1 MKVLLTYLRLL
12 GTEFFKPINYLIA
25 LFIGLI
31 INLTTGQNSF
41 FSPIPYLVPF
51 LVQSFTKSVFKFKH
65 RSSDML
71 LQLPGERLD
80 PAFIIN
86 TEGLIL
92 AATGNTLNLFEKLNI
107 KNINQ
112 LLDQELCGNTISQC
126 RQPGEAFWE
135 KEAYSKPLDKWY
147 RIKVKKPQQSREVM
161 VWFEDISERKRLDGQ
176 LVTIR
181 NFTQEI
187 ISSLPDL
194 VVHDDSSERLA
205 KLILLEGY
213 QGVFITETDQ
223 RGHLS
228 GRVYKM
234 NGDQLLISE
243 PIEVPRTSQAPIWFS
258 QRTARVVSSER
269 SDYSSISEF
278 ETAHPFDPRVREFL
292 DFSIH
297 SFINYHEGE
306 ISIIAFNKQQKITK
320 SDRFSMET
328 IVNTARAVNTL
339 ISLSQANEAKFL
351 QSITGLCAA
360 AEFSD
365 EITGQH
371 ILRVNRYSELM
382 ARTMAMEK
390 NTCIWIGQ
398 VAAIH
403 DIGKVAIPHI
413 IKLERKLTARERREM
428 EMHTIVGALILDK
441 MMELHVEE
449 PRMELARSIA
459 LNHHQRFDGKGY
471 PGLSKSNG
479 ELIKLKSREN
489 EAYEGLSPLKGKQIP
504 VIDLI
509 VSLADIYDALRS
521 KRQYKAPFSHQEAL
535 KLIRLDDRSGSTGE
549 QVFSKEVFEAFMDN
563 HQAFDEIFLSMSS
576 NALNRS

>member
-1 MKVLLTYLRLL
+1 MKVLLIYLRLL
-12 GTEFFKPINYLIA
+12 GREFFKPINYLIA
-25 LFIGLI
+25 LLIGLL
-31 INLTTGQNSF
+31 INLAMGQNSF

-51 LVQSFTKSVFKFKH
+51 LVQSFTKSVLKFNH
-65 RSSDML
+65 RSRDML

-86 TEGLIL
+86 SEGLIL
-92 AATGNTLNLFEKLNI
+92 AATGNTRNLFEKLHI

-112 LLDQELCGNTISQC
+112 LLDQELCGNTITQC

-147 RIKVKKPQQSREVM
+147 SIKVKKPQQSREVM

-181 NFTQEI
+181 NFTKEI

-213 QGVFITETDQ
+213 QGVFVTETDQ

-243 PIEVPRTSQAPIWFS
+243 SIEVPCTSQAPIWFS

-269 SDYSSISEF
+269 SDYGSISEF

-328 IVNTARAVNTL
+328 MVNTARAVN
-339 ISLSQANEAKFL
+339 
-351 QSITGLCAA
+351 
-360 AEFSD
+360 
-365 EITGQH
+365 
-371 ILRVNRYSELM
+371 
-382 ARTMAMEK
+382 
-390 NTCIWIGQ
+390 
-398 VAAIH
+398 
-403 DIGKVAIPHI
+403 
-413 IKLERKLTARERREM
+413 
-428 EMHTIVGALILDK
+428 
-441 MMELHVEE
+441 
-449 PRMELARSIA
+449 
-459 LNHHQRFDGKGY
+459 
-471 PGLSKSNG
+471 
-479 ELIKLKSREN
+479 
-489 EAYEGLSPLKGKQIP
+489 
-504 VIDLI
+504 
-509 VSLADIYDALRS
+509 
-521 KRQYKAPFSHQEAL
+521 
-535 KLIRLDDRSGSTGE
+535 
-549 QVFSKEVFEAFMDN
+549 MDN

-576 NALNRS
+576 SALNRS

>member
-1 MKVLLTYLRLL
+1 V
-12 GTEFFKPINYLIA
+12 A
-25 LFIGLI
+25 
-31 INLTTGQNSF
+31 
-41 FSPIPYLVPF
+41 
-51 LVQSFTKSVFKFKH
+51 
-65 RSSDML
+65 
-71 LQLPGERLD
+71 
-80 PAFIIN
+80 
-86 TEGLIL
+86 
-92 AATGNTLNLFEKLNI
+92 
-107 KNINQ
+107 
-112 LLDQELCGNTISQC
+112 
-126 RQPGEAFWE
+126 
-135 KEAYSKPLDKWY
+135 
-147 RIKVKKPQQSREVM
+147 
-161 VWFEDISERKRLDGQ
+161 
-176 LVTIR
+176 
-181 NFTQEI
+181 
-187 ISSLPDL
+187 
-194 VVHDDSSERLA
+194 HDDSSERLA

-213 QGVFITETDQ
+213 QGVFIT
-223 RGHLS
+223 
-228 GRVYKM
+228 
-234 NGDQLLISE
+234 
-243 PIEVPRTSQAPIWFS
+243 
-258 QRTARVVSSER
+258 
-269 SDYSSISEF
+269 

-306 ISIIAFNKQQKITK
+306 ISIIAFNKKQKITK

-328 IVNTARAVNTL
+328 MVNTARAVNSL

-428 EMHTIVGALILDK
+428 EMHTIVGALILEK

-471 PGLSKSNG
+471 PGRIKSNG
-479 ELIKLKSREN
+479 ELIKLKSREI
-489 EAYEGLSPLKGKQIP
+489 EAYEGLSPLKGK
-504 VIDLI
+504 
-509 VSLADIYDALRS
+509 
-521 KRQYKAPFSHQEAL
+521 
-535 KLIRLDDRSGSTGE
+535 
-549 QVFSKEVFEAFMDN
+549 
-563 HQAFDEIFLSMSS
+563 
-576 NALNRS
+576 